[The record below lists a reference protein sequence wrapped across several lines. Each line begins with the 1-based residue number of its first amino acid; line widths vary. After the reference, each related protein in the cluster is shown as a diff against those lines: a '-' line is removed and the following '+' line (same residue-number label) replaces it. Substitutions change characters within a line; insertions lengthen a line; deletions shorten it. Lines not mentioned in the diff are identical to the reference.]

1 MPKKVLSASLLTGGR
16 ATLAQ
21 AEGKITLAATKA
33 DRQEIDTI
41 FALKLNGAADDIP
54 PMSISGS
61 SAKGLIRPGMK
72 VAASNVFQGN
82 AEYSPEKAIDNNADT
97 RWATDAGT
105 RKAWLEI
112 DLGRP
117 LTFARVAIDEAYGQR
132 VQSFELQSK
141 EGNRWKTFYHGR
153 MIGDGFS
160 ADFPVVTAQ
169 VVRLNVLDASEGP
182 TITEFQLYAPGK
194 K

>member
-1 MPKKVLSASLLTGGR
+1 
-16 ATLAQ
+16 
-21 AEGKITLAATKA
+21 
-33 DRQEIDTI
+33 
-41 FALKLNGAADDIP
+41 
-54 PMSISGS
+54 MSISGS

-153 MIGDGFS
+153 MTGLVSRPISPWSRPRWF
-160 ADFPVVTAQ
+160 A
-169 VVRLNVLDASEGP
+169 
-182 TITEFQLYAPGK
+182 
-194 K
+194 